1 MFNMF
6 KAARSVAKKSF
17 TWGPWPLRTVNIA
30 CMICFVHPWY
40 QSRNRI
46 NYSNIFLIF
55 KIMKPC
61 HESPIHTHMLYHNK
75 KKKQVGIEI
84 LFILVLWPSTWIKGN
99 QRILLVWG
107 RKNRCRLSTR
117 LKKNNA
123 ISLFNMHVDKNFL
136 KR

>member
-46 NYSNIFLIF
+46 NYCNIFLIF

-75 KKKQVGIEI
+75 KKTSRDRNIVDTGS
-84 LFILVLWPSTWIKGN
+84 LTFNLNKGN